1 MSRIILKILSIL
13 GLSFLTVVLFV
24 FGQIPLIEGKH
35 LLNKYIDTEFAEN
48 YSPEKFEQIKIGMK
62 LDQVIDLIGEPL
74 YTGNGYKDTLNRNYY
89 YTGDG
94 KLLNKTKDN
103 GQKGYDDFAW
113 YRSTIE
119 VNSENIV
126 VNIDK
131 GWSHD

>member
-62 LDQVIDLIGEPL
+62 LDQVGRPF
-74 YTGNGYKDTLNRNYY
+74 G
-89 YTGDG
+89 
-94 KLLNKTKDN
+94 
-103 GQKGYDDFAW
+103 
-113 YRSTIE
+113 
-119 VNSENIV
+119 
-126 VNIDK
+126 
-131 GWSHD
+131 